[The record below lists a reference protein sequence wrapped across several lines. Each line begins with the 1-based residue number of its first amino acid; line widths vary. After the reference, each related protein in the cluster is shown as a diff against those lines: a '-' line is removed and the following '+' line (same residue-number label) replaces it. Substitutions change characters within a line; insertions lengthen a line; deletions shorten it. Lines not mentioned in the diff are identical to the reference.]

1 MQKRI
6 ESFLD
11 RNLEIILSP
20 VPFIGLALG
29 ARIGGAYW
37 LISRGS
43 DRVVIRSFE
52 STGLLFKTPEITGT
66 LANTPN
72 ELLHYSLKGFK
83 RSHEPIKIPNLDGK
97 EVCVHY
103 EHYLTG
109 FPWRGETSKYVTR
122 IERLD

>member
-6 ESFLD
+6 ESFID

-43 DRVVIRSFE
+43 DRVVIRSFA

-72 ELLHYSLKGFK
+72 ELIHYSVKGFK
-83 RSHEPIKIPNLDGK
+83 KALESDKVVKLDGK
-97 EVCVHY
+97 EVRVHY
-103 EHYLTG
+103 EQYLTG